1 METKAGEEKKIEW
14 MQGIGG
20 WWVGWGGGWLAK
32 GKRKSREEW
41 GK

>member
-20 WWVGWGGGWLAK
+20 WWGGGWLAK